1 MTRAKSMRGIQ
12 SFNQSVNRGRVAQY
26 PEARSRTFSWILGHG
41 YWDTHLT
48 RVLCVSQY
56 SPAAG
61 TVLVS
66 ESASLILT
74 SATVAS
80 LCVSTY
86 IVVRQFPNPIAIDPR
101 LRRD

>member
-1 MTRAKSMRGIQ
+1 MR
-12 SFNQSVNRGRVAQY
+12 V
-26 PEARSRTFSWILGHG
+26 PILTCPNTHH
-41 YWDTHLT
+41 THL
-48 RVLCVSQY
+48 SQY

>member
-1 MTRAKSMRGIQ
+1 MDIGTHTSPEFYACPNTHCSP
-12 SFNQSVNRGRVAQY
+12 VRV
-26 PEARSRTFSWILGHG
+26 PILTAH
-41 YWDTHLT
+41 
-48 RVLCVSQY
+48 LCVSQY
-56 SPAAG
+56 SLTGEFSLLVVHLAAG

-86 IVVRQFPNPIAIDPR
+86 IVVRQFPNPIAIDPL

>member
-1 MTRAKSMRGIQ
+1 M
-12 SFNQSVNRGRVAQY
+12 
-26 PEARSRTFSWILGHG
+26 
-41 YWDTHLT
+41 
-48 RVLCVSQY
+48 SQY